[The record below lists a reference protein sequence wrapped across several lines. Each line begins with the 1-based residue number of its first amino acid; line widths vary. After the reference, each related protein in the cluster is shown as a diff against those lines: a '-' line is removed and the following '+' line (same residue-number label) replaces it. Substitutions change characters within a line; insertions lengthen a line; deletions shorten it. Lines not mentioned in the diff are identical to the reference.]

1 VDIMDCITTKN
12 KKSNTIKLIHSKI
25 SKWGIIDASQRLG
38 LSIDKFVGFGVFNYR
53 FDTFLNYTD
62 LLYLS
67 LYVIEK
73 NGPVSKVNDTYD
85 FMWWGG
91 NSRMYFDCEDL
102 INNNNMTGYGT
113 PYYDDIPY
121 LEIENE
127 YYRSEF
133 FNKYSI
139 DFRRTYK
146 LKSISE
152 FKSFNEFESYILN
165 DVSKLVS
172 NTIFDVIERAGR
184 ETKEV

>member
-1 VDIMDCITTKN
+1 VDIMDCIATEN

-25 SKWGIIDASQRLG
+25 SEWGVIGASQRLG
-38 LSIDKFVGFGVFNYR
+38 LSIDKFVDLGVFNYR

-67 LYVIEK
+67 LYVVEK
-73 NGPVSKVNDTYD
+73 DGPVSKVDETYD

-91 NSRMYFDCEDL
+91 NSRMYFDCADL
-102 INNNNMTGYGT
+102 INNNTMAGYGT
-113 PYYDDIPY
+113 PYYDDTSY
-121 LEIENE
+121 LEIE
-127 YYRSEF
+127 SGV

-172 NTIFDVIERAGR
+172 DTIFDVIGRVERQI
-184 ETKEV
+184 KEV

>member
-1 VDIMDCITTKN
+1 MDCIVTKN
-12 KKSNTIKLIHSKI
+12 KKSSTIKLIHSKI
-25 SKWGIIDASQRLG
+25 SQWGIINASQRLG
-38 LSIDKFVGFGVFNYR
+38 LSISKMVELGVFNYR

-73 NGPVSKVNDTYD
+73 DGPVSKVDETYD

-91 NSRMYFDCEDL
+91 NSRMYFDCADL
-102 INNNNMTGYGT
+102 VNNNTMSGYGT
-113 PYYDDIPY
+113 PYYDNIPY
-121 LEIENE
+121 LEIE
-127 YYRSEF
+127 SEV

-152 FKSFNEFESYILN
+152 FKSFNEFELYILN

-172 NTIFDVIERAGR
+172 DTVFDATERIGR
-184 ETKEV
+184 EIKEG

>member
-1 VDIMDCITTKN
+1 MDSFKFICNKYIIILIFVDIMDCIVTEN

-25 SKWGIIDASQRLG
+25 SEWGVIGASQRLG
-38 LSIDKFVGFGVFNYR
+38 LSIDKFVELGVFNYR

-67 LYVIEK
+67 LYVVEK
-73 NGPVSKVNDTYD
+73 SGLVSKVDETYD

-91 NSRMYFDCEDL
+91 NSRMYF
-102 INNNNMTGYGT
+102 
-113 PYYDDIPY
+113 
-121 LEIENE
+121 EIE
-127 YYRSEF
+127 SEV

-172 NTIFDVIERAGR
+172 DTIFDVIERVER
-184 ETKEV
+184 EIKEG